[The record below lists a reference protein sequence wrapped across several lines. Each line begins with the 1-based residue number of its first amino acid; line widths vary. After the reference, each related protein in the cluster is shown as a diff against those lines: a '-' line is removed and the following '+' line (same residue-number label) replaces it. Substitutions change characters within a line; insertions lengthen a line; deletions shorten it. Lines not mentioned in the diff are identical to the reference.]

1 MFSHFNA
8 NTGKISQGNGKQ
20 DQQGNN
26 NKVFADLA
34 MSMLGTLNY
43 EKLKNFQKQIM

>member
-8 NTGKISQGNGKQ
+8 NTDIISQGDVKQ

-26 NKVFADLA
+26 NKVFADLTV
-34 MSMLGTLNY
+34 SMLGTLNY